1 MHCPLGRDPPFPC
14 STPGGRPSLAS
25 ARNGRPFWTE
35 HRRLAFGLGAGG
47 RVVEATPP
55 DLPFGG
61 VTTDPPLREL
71 GCAGPT
77 RAQAW
82 RPEPRTRLRP
92 FPRLGTSDRDTW
104 TRFGGTYRHDP
115 NIRSQH
121 RDRPRSD
128 PPLWTGRPVAANG
141 PASVGPLTST
151 QTSGRPRPP
160 RLRPFGSKGDRWPS
174 PGRPV
179 RPHGTLPRFRSH

>member
-55 DLPFGG
+55 DLPLGG

-71 GCAGPT
+71 GCADPT

-92 FPRLGTSDRDTW
+92 FPRLGTSDLDTW

-121 RDRPRSD
+121 RDRPRSN
-128 PPLWTGRPVAANG
+128 PLLWTGRPVAAQRTG
-141 PASVGPLTST
+141 L
-151 QTSGRPRPP
+151 GRPIDINPDVWSP
-160 RLRPFGSKGDRWPS
+160 QTPS
-174 PGRPV
+174 VSAV
-179 RPHGTLPRFRSH
+179 RVER